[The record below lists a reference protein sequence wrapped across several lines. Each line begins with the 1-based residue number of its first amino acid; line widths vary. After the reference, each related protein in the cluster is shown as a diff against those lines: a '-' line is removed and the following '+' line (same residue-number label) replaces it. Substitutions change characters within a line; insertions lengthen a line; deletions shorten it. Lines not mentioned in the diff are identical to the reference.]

1 MRAYDEAVKLLP
13 SKTAAQLG
21 KNTENA
27 EEFRLRIGFE
37 PTALIDGVQ
46 VQLAGGVIDEN
57 DIGPCIQSGYC
68 QGLYRLPLRDT
79 ARIVRYGC
87 VQRRRSHRAA
97 RDKLGVHQNTARAAL
112 RLE

>member
-37 PTALIDGVQ
+37 PTALIDGAQ
-46 VQLAGGVIDEN
+46 VPLAGGVIDEN
-57 DIGPCIQSGYC
+57 DIAAVLEKATRACAFGTSVITSQLSPRSNCA
-68 QGLYRLPLRDT
+68 LP
-79 ARIVRYGC
+79 A
-87 VQRRRSHRAA
+87 
-97 RDKLGVHQNTARAAL
+97 
-112 RLE
+112 